1 MRIVIPVLD
10 EGGLDAQ
17 LSGHFGRTPYFVV
30 IDLDKNGKVLEQ
42 KTVPNVR
49 ERFGG
54 SGRRADSILQ
64 LEPNAIIIYDMG
76 RRGLSIFQNRGVAV
90 LRTRVRTVRE
100 AVTEYNQNKLE
111 ELTEGC
117 RGARHP

>member
-10 EGGLDAQ
+10 ESGFDAQ
-17 LSGHFGRTPYFVV
+17 ISGHFGRTSYFAV
-30 IDLDKNGKVLEQ
+30 IDLDENGNVAEQ

-54 SGRRADSILQ
+54 SGGRADSVLR
-64 LEPNAIIIYDMG
+64 LKPNAIIVYDMG
-76 RRGLSIFQNRGVAV
+76 RRGLNIFQNVGVAV
-90 LRTRVRTVRE
+90 LRTRARTVRE
-100 AVTEYNQNKLE
+100 ALLAYNQDKLE

-117 RGARHP
+117 HEARHP

>member
-10 EGGLDAQ
+10 EGGLDAK

-30 IDLDKNGKVLEQ
+30 IDLDENGKILSQ
-42 KTVPNVR
+42 RTVPNVR
-49 ERFGG
+49 THFGG
-54 SGRRADSILQ
+54 SGRRADNVLQ
-64 LEPNAIIIYDMG
+64 LEPKAIIVYGMG
-76 RRGLSIFQNRGVAV
+76 ARGLSIFQNSGVAV
-90 LRTRVRTVRE
+90 LRTQASTVRE

-117 RGARHP
+117 REARHP